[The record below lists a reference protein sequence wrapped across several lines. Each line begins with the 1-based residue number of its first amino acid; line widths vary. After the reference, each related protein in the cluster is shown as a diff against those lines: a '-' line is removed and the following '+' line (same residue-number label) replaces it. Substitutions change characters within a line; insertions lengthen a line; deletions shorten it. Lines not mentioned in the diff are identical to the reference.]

1 MKRKRLWSLLL
12 AGMMLAMVTLS
23 GCGGETDPKEK
34 DYKTKEDAIAAATK
48 EEQEVLTE
56 IEARDGKVVVVWT
69 NLAQDASVPFSLGL
83 IEKNG
88 EIWKVTNTSGVTMKD
103 KFEGSGMYPVKDG
116 LISYAVSPYED
127 DPIRD
132 SYAEHKSGNDWAFHW
147 TIVPELPV

>member
-1 MKRKRLWSLLL
+1 MKCRRLWSLLA
-12 AGMMLAMVTLS
+12 AGMLLAAMTLS

-34 DYKTKEDAIAAATK
+34 DYKTKEDAIATVTR
-48 EEQEVLTE
+48 EDQEVLTE
-56 IEARDGKVVVVWT
+56 IEARDGKVIVVWS
-69 NLAQDASVPFSLGL
+69 NLANDASVPFSLGL

-88 EIWKVTNTSGVTMKD
+88 ENWKITSTNGVSMTD
-103 KFEGSGMYPVKDG
+103 KFSGSGMYPAKDG
-116 LISYAVSPYED
+116 LISYAVSPSED